1 MKIHQITSLK
11 LELGNNE
18 KLSLVDRFGNRKWS
32 SQIQEG
38 IAQGYEG
45 VSGGTVVKNLSA
57 NTEDTGSITGSRRS
71 PGGRNNNLL

>member
-18 KLSLVDRFGNRKWS
+18 KLRLVDRFGNRKWS

-38 IAQGYEG
+38 IAQGYG
-45 VSGGTVVKNLSA
+45 GGGGTEYFQQSS
-57 NTEDTGSITGSRRS
+57 GI
-71 PGGRNNNLL
+71 